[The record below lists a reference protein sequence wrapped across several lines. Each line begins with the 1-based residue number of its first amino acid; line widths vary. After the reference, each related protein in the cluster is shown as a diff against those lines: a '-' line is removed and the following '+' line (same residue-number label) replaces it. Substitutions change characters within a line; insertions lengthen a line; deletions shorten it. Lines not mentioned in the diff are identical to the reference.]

1 MLLLLSE
8 VSPSVLAPDVGHT
21 LHLSKILSLF
31 IKRIVPPS
39 FSSSA
44 SFRGKDLLISILVSS
59 RMDGLN
65 FYSILNFLL
74 C

>member
-1 MLLLLSE
+1 
-8 VSPSVLAPDVGHT
+8 